1 MSTEE
6 LKATI
11 RRVNDE
17 AFNKGNLDVVDEYY
31 AADFVRHKPPFPDIE
46 GLEAYKQFVAD
57 CRTSY
62 PDVQLTIDEIIVEG
76 DTTATRWTYRG
87 TQTGQSPTTGA
98 PPTGKQVAF
107 TGCSVGHWVE
117 GKVVEEWEN
126 GDYLSLL
133 QQLGVVPPPGQGEE

>member
-17 AFNKGNLDVVDEYY
+17 AWNKGNLDALDELCD
-31 AADFVRHKPPFPDIE
+31 ADFVRHKPPFPDIE
-46 GLEAYKQFVAD
+46 GLEAGKQFVAD
-57 CRTSY
+57 CRISY
-62 PDVQLTIDEIIVEG
+62 PDLQLTLDEIIVEG
-76 DTTATRWTYRG
+76 DASAIRWTYRG

-107 TGCSVGHWVE
+107 TGCNILHWVE
-117 GKVVEEWEN
+117 GKIVEEWEN

-133 QQLGVVPPPGQGEE
+133 QQLGVVPPLG